1 MCAPAFHGTSAAAEG
16 TSRDKAGRSM
26 PEAGVEQQGGAA
38 PADTGA
44 SGAVEPPP
52 GDLALR
58 SGWGI
63 VARSIA
69 LSAMIG
75 AALVGWAQYTFR
87 SRWVTTFL
95 IKNDLD
101 MDKRMVLIKSAI
113 GGAAVLALVAVVALV
128 VAYRRRRVIAGV
140 ERLLWFLSPLIV
152 LPALPILFRYKPWK
166 NRAEALLPLMLLV
179 AMVTEVLVTRSARA
193 LPALLS
199 RVAERARARLPGF
212 MKKHGPL
219 ATVVAAALFYALFM
233 SFYTLRW
240 HYKLRTHNFDLS
252 INNNLLYGGLK
263 GVFMQSP
270 VVFGDDPG
278 KYLATHAKFGGYFFL
293 PLYALYPKAD
303 FLIALQSTL
312 LGLAAIPLYLF
323 SRKRLPEWAAACV
336 AFAWLLYYP
345 THCANFY
352 EVKWVPIASF
362 FVVAT
367 VWAIDAKLWVWGAVL
382 CVAGMLMRE
391 DMPIGFAMIGGVL
404 LLSGHRPK
412 AGLVMAVVAS
422 VWFVILRFYIMNH
435 AGNWW
440 FPGMYKGLWA
450 PGGHGFKAVI
460 KTVLSNPVF
469 TLGKI
474 VEEKKLYYLMHLL
487 VPLAFL
493 PARRW
498 YLWAAFIPGTIIT
511 LFTTSYDPPVMYT
524 FQYVMHWAPYLFLAT
539 PLALSAILQSPDFGK
554 SRMVGAVGAMLLA
567 SSALSYNYGAFPRR
581 DTLRGGYFPVDFS
594 FTARDQKRL
603 DELYELIR
611 MIPKDASVAT
621 TENVGPHVSSRKWM
635 YSMREGPHGA
645 EYVLGAAG
653 ETKLDHTEQ
662 NLRKVIRDGHY
673 GVIKRI
679 GEFAL
684 LKKGADTSGNAKLA
698 RDWRL

>member
-1 MCAPAFHGTSAAAEG
+1 
-16 TSRDKAGRSM
+16 M
-26 PEAGVEQQGGAA
+26 PQAGVEQEGGAA
-38 PADTGA
+38 SAGTGA
-44 SGAVEPPP
+44 GAAGPRP
-52 GDLALR
+52 DDSASLNR
-58 SGWGI
+58 WGI
-63 VARSIA
+63 VGRSVA
-69 LSAMIG
+69 LSAVIG
-75 AALVGWAQYTFR
+75 AALVMWAQYTFR

-95 IKNDLD
+95 LKNDLD
-101 MDKRMVLIKSAI
+101 MDKRMVLIQSAL
-113 GGAAVLALVAVVALV
+113 GGAGLIALITLVVLV
-128 VAYRRRRVIAGV
+128 VAYRRRRAIAGV
-140 ERLLWFLSPLIV
+140 ERVLWFLSPLI
-152 LPALPILFRYKPWK
+152 LAPAFPVLFRFKPWK
-166 NRAEALLPLMLLV
+166 DHAQSLLPLMLLV
-179 AMVTEVLVTRSARA
+179 ALVTEVLVTRAARSV
-193 LPALLS
+193 PAWILKAHA
-199 RVAERARARLPGF
+199 RVRAWLPGF
-212 MKKHGPL
+212 LRKHGPL
-219 ATVVAAALFYALFM
+219 ATVVIAALFYALFM

-303 FLIALQSTL
+303 FLIVLQSSL

-367 VWAIDAKLWVWGAVL
+367 VWAVDAKLWVWAAVL
-382 CVAGMLMRE
+382 FLAGMLMRE
-391 DMPIGFAMIGGVL
+391 DMPIGFAMIGLVL

-412 AGLVMAVVAS
+412 FGFAMAVIAG
-422 VWFVILRFYIMNH
+422 VWFVILRFSIMNH

-450 PGGHGFKAVI
+450 PGGHGFKSVI

-539 PLALSAILQSPDFGK
+539 PIALAAIARSPDFGK
-554 SRMVGAVGAMLLA
+554 SRVVGAVGAMLFA

-581 DTLRGGYFPVDFS
+581 NTLRGGYFPVDFS
-594 FTARDQKRL
+594 FTPRDQQRL
-603 DELYELIR
+603 DQLYELIR
-611 MIPKDASVAT
+611 MIPKDATVAS
-621 TENVGPHVSSRKWM
+621 TENVGPHVSSRRWM

-645 EYVLGAAG
+645 EWVLAGAG

-673 GVIKRI
+673 GVVKRV

-684 LKKGADTSGNAKLA
+684 LKKGYDTSGNAKLA
-698 RDWRL
+698 KDWRL